1 MDELKTLIILCHT
14 SRVGKDYL
22 TSLDFR
28 NNGKYDRLPNYV
40 ILKDG
45 SVVETLSPKESS
57 EFLEDDKL
65 SKKSI
70 VVCLENL
77 GWVNKNLLSTTYS
90 NWLGDKITDVH
101 ERKWRNKYFWDKY
114 SDEQLKSL
122 VELCNKLCEE
132 FNIPKKFVGHNTKL
146 NGVLMMNNNQYDEI
160 KDLLKR
166 SRLLTEQP
174 IGAPNIGADIEDKID
189 QDEQKTP
196 KDQYKKYRVSG
207 GILVIHGSNA
217 TETSITTDDKTTFQ
231 ETMDEFVSEVS
242 DLVDFGPLN
251 LYKNSVEWSGK
262 IIDHDIEFFMT
273 IGEQNGV
280 YINGNQLKLDEKFM
294 DTISKLTGYY
304 EKFKSKWAKVIAGRK
319 KTSIKEN

>member
-1 MDELKTLIILCHT
+1 
-14 SRVGKDYL
+14 
-22 TSLDFR
+22 
-28 NNGKYDRLPNYV
+28 
-40 ILKDG
+40 
-45 SVVETLSPKESS
+45 
-57 EFLEDDKL
+57 
-65 SKKSI
+65 
-70 VVCLENL
+70 
-77 GWVNKNLLSTTYS
+77 
-90 NWLGDKITDVH
+90 
-101 ERKWRNKYFWDKY
+101 
-114 SDEQLKSL
+114 
-122 VELCNKLCEE
+122 
-132 FNIPKKFVGHNTKL
+132 
-146 NGVLMMNNNQYDEI
+146 MMNNNQYDEI

-174 IGAPNIGADIEDKID
+174 IGAPNIGADIEEKID

-207 GILVIHGSNA
+207 GILVIHGTNA

-231 ETMDEFVSEVS
+231 ETMDEFVSDVS
-242 DLVDFGPLN
+242 DLTDFGPLN

-262 IIDHDIEFFMT
+262 IIDYDIEFFMT

-319 KTSIKEN
+319 KTSAKEN

>member
-1 MDELKTLIILCHT
+1 
-14 SRVGKDYL
+14 
-22 TSLDFR
+22 
-28 NNGKYDRLPNYV
+28 
-40 ILKDG
+40 
-45 SVVETLSPKESS
+45 
-57 EFLEDDKL
+57 
-65 SKKSI
+65 
-70 VVCLENL
+70 
-77 GWVNKNLLSTTYS
+77 
-90 NWLGDKITDVH
+90 
-101 ERKWRNKYFWDKY
+101 
-114 SDEQLKSL
+114 
-122 VELCNKLCEE
+122 
-132 FNIPKKFVGHNTKL
+132 
-146 NGVLMMNNNQYDEI
+146 MMNNNQYDEI

-174 IGAPNIGADIEDKID
+174 IGAPNIGADIEEKID

-207 GILVIHGSNA
+207 GILVIHGTNA

-242 DLVDFGPLN
+242 DLTDFGPLN

-262 IIDHDIEFFMT
+262 IIDYDIEFFMT

-319 KTSIKEN
+319 KTSAKEN

>member
-1 MDELKTLIILCHT
+1 
-14 SRVGKDYL
+14 
-22 TSLDFR
+22 
-28 NNGKYDRLPNYV
+28 
-40 ILKDG
+40 
-45 SVVETLSPKESS
+45 
-57 EFLEDDKL
+57 
-65 SKKSI
+65 
-70 VVCLENL
+70 
-77 GWVNKNLLSTTYS
+77 
-90 NWLGDKITDVH
+90 
-101 ERKWRNKYFWDKY
+101 
-114 SDEQLKSL
+114 
-122 VELCNKLCEE
+122 
-132 FNIPKKFVGHNTKL
+132 
-146 NGVLMMNNNQYDEI
+146 MNNNQYDEI

-174 IGAPNIGADIEDKID
+174 IGAPNIGADIEEKID

-207 GILVIHGSNA
+207 GILVIHGTNA

-251 LYKNSVEWSGK
+251 VYKNSVEWSGK

-294 DTISKLTGYY
+294 DTISKLTGFY
-304 EKFKSKWAKVIAGRK
+304 EKFKSKWAKVIAERK
-319 KTSIKEN
+319 KTSTKD

>member
-1 MDELKTLIILCHT
+1 
-14 SRVGKDYL
+14 
-22 TSLDFR
+22 
-28 NNGKYDRLPNYV
+28 
-40 ILKDG
+40 
-45 SVVETLSPKESS
+45 
-57 EFLEDDKL
+57 
-65 SKKSI
+65 
-70 VVCLENL
+70 
-77 GWVNKNLLSTTYS
+77 
-90 NWLGDKITDVH
+90 
-101 ERKWRNKYFWDKY
+101 
-114 SDEQLKSL
+114 
-122 VELCNKLCEE
+122 
-132 FNIPKKFVGHNTKL
+132 
-146 NGVLMMNNNQYDEI
+146 MNNNQYDEI
-160 KDLLKR
+160 KNLLKR

-174 IGAPNIGADIEDKID
+174 IGAPNIGVDIEDKID

-207 GILVIHGSNA
+207 GILVIHGTTT

-294 DTISKLTGYY
+294 DTISKLTAFY

-319 KTSIKEN
+319 KTSVKEK